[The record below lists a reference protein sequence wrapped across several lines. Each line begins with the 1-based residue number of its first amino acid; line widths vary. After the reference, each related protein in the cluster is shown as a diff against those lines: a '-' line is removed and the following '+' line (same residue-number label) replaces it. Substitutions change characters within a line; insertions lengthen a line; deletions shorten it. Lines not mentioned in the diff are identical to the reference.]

1 MLIYGGLTKRGTDDS
16 LWSFNV
22 TTLRW
27 NKVTGTFQF
36 CKNTAVVIAFGA
48 FSSARSETSREFQ
61 RTDLCVNKY
70 LPKMALVLFAM

>member
-27 NKVTGTFQF
+27 NKVTGTFKF
-36 CKNTAVVIAFGA
+36 CKNLAVVIAFGV
-48 FSSARSETSREFQ
+48 FSSASDVFDWMIKVRNF
-61 RTDLCVNKY
+61 TDESFNELIC
-70 LPKMALVLFAM
+70 ALT